1 MLLYEDPGY
10 VQWIIRNMKNS
21 EGKPLDS
28 SCIVIFLLTDP
39 VHPTS
44 MTIIFRLRMF
54 CWVLYL
60 IKVAVNVSRGEQTFP
75 QIMADFS
82 LFVH

>member
-1 MLLYEDPGY
+1 MIQRDFVNAMP
-10 VQWIIRNMKNS
+10 IPPKS
-21 EGKPLDS
+21 
-28 SCIVIFLLTDP
+28 
-39 VHPTS
+39 
-44 MTIIFRLRMF
+44 
-54 CWVLYL
+54 